1 MTQAWYPACARAW
14 VWQLAATPTD
24 FPETGLVKLTSDV
37 VVVRGEQELFD
48 RTAHLFAGATE
59 VACAANDLYTWT
71 AAHPRREVA
80 DGVTDH
86 HHVQGMRIRKVYRP
100 GVLLDASASQHL
112 REIQRLGANIR
123 ITPDEINETIIL
135 DRRFVILAGDRA
147 HGIRSYSVITKP
159 EVVQGVESLF
169 EAAWRAAT
177 EFAVYDAHVAEIR
190 ALAPHILELL
200 ASGCKDETAAR
211 TLRIGLRTY
220 RRRVAELMAA
230 LGASSRFQAGAR
242 ARELGLM

>member
-1 MTQAWYPACARAW
+1 MTKAWYPVSARAW
-14 VWQLAATPTD
+14 AWQLAAKPTD
-24 FPETGLVKLTSDV
+24 LPETGLVKLTSDV

-48 RTAHLFAGATE
+48 RTTHLFAGATE

-80 DGVTDH
+80 DGVAGQH
-86 HHVQGMRIRKVYRP
+86 IQGMRIRKVYRP

-112 REIQRLGANIR
+112 REIQRLGATIR

-135 DRRFVILAGDRA
+135 DRRLVILAGDTA
-147 HGIRSYSVITKP
+147 HGMRSYSVITKP

-177 EFAVYDAHVAEIR
+177 ELAVYDAHIAEIR